1 MVCDPKGHWIC
12 TGETMSM
19 ISFVV
24 AVVDDDSEQGHDWRI
39 RMEANLRQAGMTV
52 IPPDEVEVVDIAI
65 VWGTSSRATARRA
78 LEYAALTERG
88 SLFSIWIDPRSLAV
102 FLAGD
107 AEDELRATWA
117 RKFVS
122 ELQPNVDVSAVECD
136 VIVLSAQALRDGVTT
151 SVGIEF
157 DHGFPRIS
165 GSITKQER
173 DLSGS

>member
-88 SLFSIWIDPRSLAV
+88 SLFSI
-102 FLAGD
+102 
-107 AEDELRATWA
+107 RATWA

-136 VIVLSAQALRDGVTT
+136 VIVLSALALRDGVTT

-165 GSITKQER
+165 GSIAKQER